1 MTRPAK
7 VRGNLVP
14 HVDGGTLRR
23 GASVQPLQQNPERS
37 AAFLS
42 IQQYIL
48 FIFNNLLAERVGF
61 APVLS
66 VGNKELMSVGNK
78 ELKGLLLPHDPPD
91 PLENRGGDTY

>member
-66 VGNKELMSVGNK
+66 VGNKEL
-78 ELKGLLLPHDPPD
+78 KGLLLPHDPPD